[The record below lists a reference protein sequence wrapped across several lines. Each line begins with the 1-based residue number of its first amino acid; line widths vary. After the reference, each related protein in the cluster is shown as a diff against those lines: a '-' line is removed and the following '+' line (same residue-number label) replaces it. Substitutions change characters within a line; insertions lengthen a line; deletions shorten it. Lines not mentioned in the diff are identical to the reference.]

1 MRAFT
6 GFDLM
11 TPVMQAQH
19 LSGNANFDMAN
30 DYNINMLSAPANRE
44 DRKGSKFK
52 KNSDRGYGSK
62 KYSKQSG

>member
-1 MRAFT
+1 
-6 GFDLM
+6 M

-19 LSGNANFDMAN
+19 LTGNANFDMAN

-52 KNSDRGYGSK
+52 KQSDRGYGNK
-62 KYSKQSG
+62 KYSK

>member
-6 GFDLM
+6 GFDLL

-19 LSGNANFDMAN
+19 LTGNANFDVTN

-44 DRKGSKFK
+44 DRKAGKFK
-52 KNSDRGYGSK
+52 KNSNDRGYGTK
-62 KYSKQSG
+62 KYSK